1 MMGKETR
8 KPKIYARSL
17 EVAFQ
22 KVYEQGVK
30 DGRQQAFLEMKEKLD
45 EIIAVLKGDKK

>member
-1 MMGKETR
+1 MGKEIR
-8 KPKIYARSL
+8 KPKIYTRSL

-30 DGRQQAFLEMKEKLD
+30 DGRQQAFLEMKGKLD
-45 EIIAVLKGDKK
+45 EIIAVLKGEKK